1 MFSIS
6 RAFQDSLTRSSSCWW
21 GQCPRPRE
29 HQLHHSVRG
38 LGSADSAHRRVC
50 KSSTG
55 VYGPSALSIPSIQR
69 WDRAASLVHNSQCRS
84 LGKGLLWEQASCYS
98 PEPCCWPWTLLSFT
112 GDKGNLVDLHLS
124 LGPGSLHFGNCRGRR
139 SWNCCQACRFDFSKP
154 SSSPAQ
160 CPGTGERETQH
171 RAPRTPPCSGPHRF
185 CGKHSPGLLQEDD
198 SSQEV
203 FLGIS

>member
-1 MFSIS
+1 MVVGEGSALGPGS
-6 RAFQDSLTRSSSCWW
+6 VSCITQW
-21 GQCPRPRE
+21 GVWAQRTLPTTG
-29 HQLHHSVRG
+29 SVRAAQVFMAPAPSPFHQF
-38 LGSADSAHRRVC
+38 SAGIGWPAWYLTLRARVWERDRC
-50 KSSTG
+50 KNRLPVTAQSHAA
-55 VYGPSALSIPSIQR
+55 GPGHWVL
-69 WDRAASLVHNSQCRS
+69 
-84 LGKGLLWEQASCYS
+84 
-98 PEPCCWPWTLLSFT
+98 LLSFT

-139 SWNCCQACRFDFSKP
+139 SWNCCQARRSDFSES

-160 CPGTGERETQH
+160 RPGTGETAQRTADRTQQGA
-171 RAPRTPPCSGPHRF
+171 RPPPRSGPHRF